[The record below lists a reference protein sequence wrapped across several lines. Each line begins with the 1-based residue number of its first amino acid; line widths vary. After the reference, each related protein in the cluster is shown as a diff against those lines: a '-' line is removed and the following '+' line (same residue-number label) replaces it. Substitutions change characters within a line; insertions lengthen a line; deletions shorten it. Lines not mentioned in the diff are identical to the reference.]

1 MNPKRT
7 LPLRKGFTLVELL
20 VVVAII
26 AIVWA
31 MILPMRN
38 RGDRLPAG
46 QGRCMN
52 NLKQIGL
59 GLIMYS
65 EDNNNHFP
73 WEVSTNAGGNAE
85 LNEAFTPVNIFLGL
99 TNNLRQPHLFAC
111 PTDKARAAATNFD
124 NFSNTNLSYFVSLS
138 AVATGD
144 LNTSRMIL
152 AGDRHLSVSNQP
164 VKPGLC
170 LVDSNSTP
178 GWTRELH
185 ESKNLLQRGNLLFAD
200 GHVVFIRS
208 SDLPASFRN
217 QSITASRLVIP

>member
-1 MNPKRT
+1 MERAT
-7 LPLRKGFTLVELL
+7 A
-20 VVVAII
+20 VA
-26 AIVWA
+26 
-31 MILPMRN
+31 
-38 RGDRLPAG
+38 
-46 QGRCMN
+46 CMS

-65 EDNNNHFP
+65 EDNKQMFP
-73 WEVSTNAGGNAE
+73 WQVSTSAGGNAE

-144 LNTSRMIL
+144 FNTSRLIL
-152 AGDRHLSVSNQP
+152 AGDRHLSVNNQP

-208 SDLPASFRN
+208 SDLPANFNN
-217 QSITASRLVIP
+217 QPIPTSRLAIP